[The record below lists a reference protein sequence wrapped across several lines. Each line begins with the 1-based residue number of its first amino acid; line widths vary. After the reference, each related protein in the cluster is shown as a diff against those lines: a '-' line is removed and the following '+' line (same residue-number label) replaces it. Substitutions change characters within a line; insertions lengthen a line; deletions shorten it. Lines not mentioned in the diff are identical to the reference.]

1 MTDRKQMEL
10 DAFEKSALELVFGKD
25 YQSNPKYMWVSK
37 FFPDIIQ
44 KRIDSFESFIKPFM
58 DDDGKIDGAMLKNL
72 ATGRFGALESIV
84 PDKPFY
90 LSDISASMKLIFLGD
105 QK

>member
-10 DAFEKSALELVFGKD
+10 DAFEKSALELIFGKD
-25 YQSNPKYMWVSK
+25 YEGNPKYMWVSK

-58 DDDGKIDGAMLKNL
+58 DNDGKIDGAMLKSL
-72 ATGRFGALESIV
+72 ANGKFGSLESII
-84 PDKPFY
+84 PNQPFY
-90 LSDISASMKLIFLGD
+90 LSDISASLKLIFLGE
-105 QK
+105 KK